1 MSSLGSGF
9 SSMSTNLIFSTRAA
23 IREITRI
30 ISRKTLLEMTVRSN
44 IKGAPTR
51 SAKTPNQVEALKP
64 TTIKKRANRAADRMD
79 RLYRNF
85 TVVEL
90 TN

>member
-1 MSSLGSGF
+1 M
-9 SSMSTNLIFSTRAA
+9 
-23 IREITRI
+23 TRI

-51 SAKTPNQVEALKP
+51 SAKIPNHVEALKP
-64 TTIKKRANRAADRMD
+64 TTIMKRANRAADRID

-85 TVVEL
+85 TVCGL
-90 TN
+90 AN